1 MFTISYAARLER
13 LVLFSQTLFG
23 LPWLIAA
30 IMLLCSGHKLSV
42 TPVTFAWMLG
52 AFVSARIA
60 GMCFNRLIDRHIDA
74 KNPRTAN
81 RSLPRG
87 EVSSR
92 FTLCQA
98 LLFSTSF
105 LYASWVLSEACF
117 VLALFALMLIVL
129 YSYTKRI
136 SALCHF
142 VLGTIHALVPM
153 AVWAA
158 FAQVVTFVPV
168 AISAALLC
176 QIAASD
182 IIYACQDIEFDRKHG
197 LKSIPAALGAAKALQ
212 LAKLLHFGAFC
223 FLLLLSVARSDSL
236 TLFLGACSVGATY
249 IFAYRKSSFET
260 SFTIANRL
268 SGIFY
273 LFFVIWHVL

>member
-1 MFTISYAARLER
+1 MVTFSYAARLER

-30 IMLLCSGHKLSV
+30 VMLLCSGHKLHV
-42 TPVTFAWMLG
+42 TPQAFAAILV

-87 EVSSR
+87 EVSSG

-98 LLFSTSF
+98 LLFSAFF
-105 LYASWVLSEACF
+105 LSASWVLSKACF
-117 VLALFALMLIVL
+117 WVALFALMLIVL

-158 FAQVVTFVPV
+158 FAQEVTFVPV
-168 AISAALLC
+168 TISAALLC

-182 IIYACQDIEFDRKHG
+182 IIYACQDIEFDRKHD
-197 LKSIPAALGAAKALQ
+197 LKSVPAALGATKALY
-212 LAKLLHFGAFC
+212 LAKLFHLAAFC
-223 FLLLLSVARSDSL
+223 FLVLLSLLTDSL
-236 TLFLGACSVGATY
+236 PLLFGACSVGAIY
-249 IFAYRKSSFET
+249 IFAYRKASYET
-260 SFTIANRL
+260 SFTMANRL
-268 SGIFY
+268 SGITY
-273 LFFVIWHVL
+273 LFFVLWHVL